1 MESAK
6 TSLQKLKS
14 LLAVLA
20 AQAGLSPQLRRAAG
34 QTIVSRDPERLLTVA
49 RAVARELLCRGI
61 LLRVAVEG
69 VTEHAGPFALIRGT
83 NRLVDLRPL
92 RWSKVPAD
100 DQEVTPGVGVRRSGV
115 PGESGEARS
124 SRSLPSRAPGQPER
138 DRLDR
143 FAGVLGAME
152 QAQDLAIGDPESGT
166 KRVILRSI
174 LTLLGEFLPQFRLF
188 IMLRGEDFP
197 PEEAGSL
204 FVARPQAGEPIWMM
218 HRNVGSS
225 VWIPDWQELPLHIRR
240 TVAAEI
246 SQAHPSAMDQP
257 PAFNGAVA
265 VPFKAPI
272 REGDETAGPVAEAGL
287 LFVVAR
293 ADWGREQLFKLAR
306 RLARF
311 VNRRWRHQ
319 RLVNQRIHTDSLTGV
334 PNRAFFDGQF
344 VHELERARRSGSPL
358 TLVIADIDHFKRI
371 NDRCGHLVGDRVL
384 RRVARWLQDKLRRID
399 HVCRIGGE
407 EFALILPDTSEVAA
421 RDVISRLLRR
431 AVLVERAQGS
441 AQAPLQVKLSFGA
454 VAFPDGGR
462 DAFELYRKADAML
475 YLSKDGGRNRCHFW
489 SESGDH
495 TVMTPSLHIP

>member
-34 QTIVSRDPERLLTVA
+34 QNIVSRDPERLLTVA

-100 DQEVTPGVGVRRSGV
+100 DQEVAPGVGVRRSGV

-218 HRNVGSS
+218 HRTVGSS
-225 VWIPDWQELPLHIRR
+225 VWIPDWQ
-240 TVAAEI
+240 
-246 SQAHPSAMDQP
+246 
-257 PAFNGAVA
+257 
-265 VPFKAPI
+265 
-272 REGDETAGPVAEAGL
+272 
-287 LFVVAR
+287 
-293 ADWGREQLFKLAR
+293 
-306 RLARF
+306 
-311 VNRRWRHQ
+311 
-319 RLVNQRIHTDSLTGV
+319 
-334 PNRAFFDGQF
+334 
-344 VHELERARRSGSPL
+344 
-358 TLVIADIDHFKRI
+358 
-371 NDRCGHLVGDRVL
+371 DRVRL
-384 RRVARWLQDKLRRID
+384 GARTRFCLMHRNSR
-399 HVCRIGGE
+399 
-407 EFALILPDTSEVAA
+407 TSV
-421 RDVISRLLRR
+421 
-431 AVLVERAQGS
+431 
-441 AQAPLQVKLSFGA
+441 
-454 VAFPDGGR
+454 FPG
-462 DAFELYRKADAML
+462 
-475 YLSKDGGRNRCHFW
+475 
-489 SESGDH
+489 
-495 TVMTPSLHIP
+495 